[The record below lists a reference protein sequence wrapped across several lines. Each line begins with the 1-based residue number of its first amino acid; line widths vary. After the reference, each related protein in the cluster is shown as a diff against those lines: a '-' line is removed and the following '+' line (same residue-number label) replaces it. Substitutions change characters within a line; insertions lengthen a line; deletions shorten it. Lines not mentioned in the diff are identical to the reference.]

1 MQIWTQFYYVVI
13 FKVKI
18 GGYVAEILLI
28 VHKTQNNQSFK
39 VKQRN
44 NSHPSFHNAYVILAL
59 K

>member
-1 MQIWTQFYYVVI
+1 MNTILLYSDIQSI
-13 FKVKI
+13 I
-18 GGYVAEILLI
+18 GGYVAGILLI
-28 VHKTQNNQSFK
+28 VHKTQDNQSFK